1 MSGHPD
7 RPLRFA
13 LIPPRPWVLLRKKRA
28 LRRWG
33 AAEETLVARS
43 SPASAPDARL
53 PVSAK
58 LAFGIGGAAETVA
71 LYSVASF
78 ALLFYNQ
85 VLGVPAHW
93 AGLAISA
100 SLILDGVSD
109 PLVGSLSD
117 RTRSKLGR
125 RHPYMFAAPIPIG
138 ASLFAIFNPPA
149 GLGHLGLVI
158 WFAVFVVL
166 LRQAMTFFHTPH
178 LALGGELSPDYT
190 ERSKVMA
197 YNSFCAWAG
206 GSLTSWL
213 ALSYFFPSTP
223 LYPRGLLNPD
233 PWPSYALAISLV
245 TVAVLFASAWFT
257 RSRIPYLPKPAV
269 DTPRFSA
276 REFVRDLGRALSNIN
291 YVWLLVGYLFLSLM
305 VGLREG
311 LRLYMGTF
319 YWGLT
324 SEQLRWYI
332 LGSFIG
338 FLTAFLAA
346 ARLHGRFDKK
356 RTIIISVL
364 IYAVAPAI
372 PVLLGMAGVL
382 RPGGP
387 FLLPILVAFSVLAY
401 GSASILAISV
411 MSALADV
418 ADENELKHGL
428 RQEGVLYATRSLA
441 AKLDQAAGAM
451 AAGFVLTLIAF
462 PPKATPG
469 HVPASVL
476 HNLALWDGVIATVPG
491 LIAIFAYARYRI
503 TRTSHEAIQ
512 AELGARRRAQ
522 APQPATVAA
531 GASDAGLGAA
541 SASPR

>member
-1 MSGHPD
+1 M
-7 RPLRFA
+7 
-13 LIPPRPWVLLRKKRA
+13 KR
-28 LRRWG
+28 
-33 AAEETLVARS
+33 S
-43 SPASAPDARL
+43 KHASASGAFL
-53 PVSAK
+53 PIRTKV
-58 LAFGIGGAAETVA
+58 AFGLGGAAETIA
-71 LYSVASF
+71 LYSVATF

-85 VLGVPAHW
+85 VLGVPAHL

-100 SLILDGVSD
+100 SLVLDGLSD

-117 RTRSKLGR
+117 RTRSRLGR
-125 RHPYMFAAPIPIG
+125 RHPYMFAAPIPV
-138 ASLFAIFNPPA
+138 ALSLFAIFNPPA
-149 GLGHLGLVI
+149 GLGQAGLVI

-178 LALGGELSPDYT
+178 LALGGELSPNYT

-213 ALSYFFPSTP
+213 ALSYFFPATDA
-223 LYPRGLLNPD
+223 YPRGLLNPE
-233 PWPSYALAISLV
+233 PWPRYAATISLI
-245 TVAVLFASAWFT
+245 TLAVLFASAWFT
-257 RSRIPYLPKPAV
+257 RDRIPHLPKPAAE
-269 DTPRFSA
+269 TPRFSG
-276 REFVRDLGRALSNIN
+276 REFMRDLARALSNRN

-356 RTIIISVL
+356 RTILISIL
-364 IYAVAPAI
+364 IYAVTPSI

-382 RPGGP
+382 RPGETL
-387 FLLPILVAFSVLAY
+387 LLPILVAFSVLAY
-401 GSASILAISV
+401 GSASILGISV

-441 AKLDQAAGAM
+441 AKLDQAVGA
-451 AAGFVLTLIAF
+451 ALAGFVLTLIAF
-462 PPKATPG
+462 PTRAAPG
-469 HVPASVL
+469 HVPSSVL
-476 HNLALWDGVIATVPG
+476 HNMALWDAVIAVIPG
-491 LIAIFAYARYRI
+491 LLAMFAYARYRI

-512 AELGARRRAQ
+512 AELARLRGAPSPQAGDAQ
-522 APQPATVAA
+522 PSAPPMRP
-531 GASDAGLGAA
+531 SAA
-541 SASPR
+541 SPN